1 MIDLSCIP
9 VTPDLSPSH
18 QTQHLHQLQHRGPAN
33 TNSPLVLTPTSTSKG
48 TLNRP
53 DRLPSDEDKLPPK
66 LRKAWIRR
74 KASALQSRYGTP
86 QRQEQERALREQ
98 KDHQKRQKADVED
111 DTRMVLDGAWLLLP
125 QRVETTN

>member
-1 MIDLSCIP
+1 ML
-9 VTPDLSPSH
+9 DLSPSH
-18 QTQHLHQLQHRGPAN
+18 HPQHLHQLQHRGPAN
-33 TNSPLVLTPTSTSKG
+33 TNSPSVPTPTSTSTG

-53 DRLPSDEDKLPPK
+53 DRPPSDEDKLPPK

-86 QRQEQERALREQ
+86 QWQEQERQEHVPREQ
-98 KDHQKRQKADVED
+98 KAHQDRQKADVEE
-111 DTRMVLDGAWLLLP
+111 DTRMAIDGAWLLLH